1 MELTMTSK
9 KLNKYKKKTKS
20 LKINKCTNKSVR
32 GKR

>member
-1 MELTMTSK
+1 MTSK

-20 LKINKCTNKSVR
+20 LKINKSNNKSVR